1 MKSILLL
8 TASLLLVTQMASA
21 APLDDYR
28 AEAKAADP
36 SFSDFSAK
44 KGQAFF
50 LENHTGGKPE
60 TPSCTSCHT
69 KDPKAA
75 GQTRAGKT
83 IEPMALSVSPTRY
96 SDKDKVE
103 KWFRR
108 NCNSVLGRACSA
120 LEKGNFITFMQTQ

>member
-1 MKSILLL
+1 MKSIFLL

-36 SFSDFSAK
+36 SFSDFSAE
-44 KGQAFF
+44 KGKAFF

-69 KDPKAA
+69 KDPKTA

>member
-36 SFSDFSAK
+36 SFSDFSAE
-44 KGQAFF
+44 KGKAFF

-69 KDPKAA
+69 KDPKTA
-75 GQTRAGKT
+75 GQTRAGKA

>member
-1 MKSILLL
+1 MKSIFLL

-28 AEAKAADP
+28 AQAKATDP
-36 SFSDFSAK
+36 SFSDFSAE
-44 KGQAFF
+44 KGKAFF

-69 KDPKAA
+69 KDPKTA

-83 IEPMALSVSPTRY
+83 IEPMALSVTPTRY

>member
-1 MKSILLL
+1 MKSIFLL
-8 TASLLLVTQMASA
+8 TASLLLVTHMASA

-36 SFSDFSAK
+36 SFSDFSAE
-44 KGQAFF
+44 KGKAFF
-50 LENHTGGKPE
+50 LESHAGGKPE
-60 TPSCTSCHT
+60 TPACTSCHT

-75 GQTRAGKT
+75 GQTRAGKA
-83 IEPMALSVSPTRY
+83 IEPMALSVTPTRY

-108 NCNSVLGRACSA
+108 NCNSVLGRACSP